1 MGEDKA
7 LLRIEGSTLAER
19 AAALLSAVSSPVFE
33 VGPGWSALPAVSEEL
48 GARGPLAAVASGAVA
63 LQRCEPLAVIVLA
76 CDMPLVT
83 VELLHWLADHP
94 AAGSVVPVSGDPP
107 RPQPLCA
114 RWSWAAVEA
123 AGGLVERGERSLQS
137 LMAATAVELVTPGH
151 WVPHA
156 GPAGARA
163 LDDVDT
169 PAELARMR
177 ALLAGWAP

>member
-7 LLRIEGSTLAER
+7 LLRIDGTTLAER
-19 AAALLSAVSSPVFE
+19 AATRLAAVASPVLE
-33 VGPGWSALPAVSEEL
+33 VGPGWSGLPAVAEEA
-48 GARGPLAAVASGAVA
+48 GARGPLAAIARGASA
-63 LQRCEPLAVIVLA
+63 LERFEPPAVIVLA

-83 VELLHWLADHP
+83 VELLGWIANHP
-94 AAGSVVPVSGDPP
+94 AKASVVPVSGDPP

-114 RWSWAAVEA
+114 RWTTASLTAAA
-123 AGGLVERGERSLQS
+123 GLVERGERSLRS
-137 LMAATAVELVTPGH
+137 LLATTPVELLFPAN

-156 GPAGARA
+156 GAAGARS

-177 ALLAGWAP
+177 ALVAGWAP